1 MLTIPLLGRETGGR
15 GVKQIRLTIP
25 TATIIGG
32 GVLPKRFFAHN
43 KRIDVLRVFAVA
55 QRSAILIAEIHRKD
69 RLYTAA
75 EIEAMRRELLSRYN
89 LEHFEVVEV
98 DKERKVYT
106 VLLRAR
112 IPDELEEAWRTVGT
126 EAFLDGPIQITPET
140 ASLSFVVLGRGEKP
154 IDLLEQFRIPFE
166 VKEVKQG
173 PRENPKDGLTREQRA
188 LLKLALDLGYYEV
201 PARVKLT
208 QLARFTGVSKAAVSK
223 KLRRAERKILFESVG
238 RAR

>member
-1 MLTIPLLGRETGGR
+1 M
-15 GVKQIRLTIP
+15 KQIRLSIP
-25 TATIIGG
+25 TATIVAG

-69 RLYTAA
+69 RLYTAD
-75 EIEAMRRELLSRYN
+75 EIKEMRRELLSRYN

-98 DKERKVYT
+98 DEERKVYT

-126 EAFLDGPIQITPET
+126 EAFLDGPIQITPESAT
-140 ASLSFVVLGRGEKP
+140 ISFVVVGSGEKP
-154 IDLLEQFRIPFE
+154 IDLLEQFQIPFE

-173 PRENPKDGLTREQRA
+173 PRENRRDGLTREQRA